1 MYKRQLRG
9 YVAYRFESASD
20 TNYTRNRL
28 SVEELVYDDGVVLRA
43 LLGALKP
50 VSYTHLSCCPGW
62 VRFLKGQFPD
72 YTDNLSTAKSPQQMF
87 GALAKSCLL
96 YTSRCV

>member
-1 MYKRQLRG
+1 MFRCADDGTLRG

-43 LLGALKP
+43 LLGALK
-50 VSYTHLSCCPGW
+50 L
-62 VRFLKGQFPD
+62 
-72 YTDNLSTAKSPQQMF
+72 
-87 GALAKSCLL
+87 
-96 YTSRCV
+96 